1 LLQSVVNVA
10 VQLDDQQHADDHAVG
25 DRHIQPGRLIMAEEV
40 ILRDDGKLVR
50 LSSDP
55 PTVDIKSRQPD
66 PKDSGPI
73 VLNPPPAGFGVG

>member
-1 LLQSVVNVA
+1 
-10 VQLDDQQHADDHAVG
+10 
-25 DRHIQPGRLIMAEEV
+25 MAEEV

-50 LSSDP
+50 LNSDP